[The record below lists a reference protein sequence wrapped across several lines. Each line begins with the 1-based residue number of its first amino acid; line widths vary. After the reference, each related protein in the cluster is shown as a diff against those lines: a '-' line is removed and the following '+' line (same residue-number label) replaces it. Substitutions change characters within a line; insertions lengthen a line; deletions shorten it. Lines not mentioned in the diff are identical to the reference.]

1 MPQQPNYNYNQQPQV
16 RQPGAQPAA
25 LQGYQWQGQ
34 TQSQINEQK
43 RQKLLDVIAPPAIDI
58 ELDHVKLGNVFVR
71 TLFVFSYPRFLA
83 QNWMSPIINMDQTVD
98 ISIFMNP
105 VSTEKILKQLQSR
118 LTGIEAEMMER
129 EEKGMIRDPVLDTAY
144 RNIEDLRDKMQTA
157 EEKMFQ
163 FGLYI
168 LIYGKSKEEL
178 DKTENSIRSILE
190 SRLVYVKQAVYQQGE
205 GLLSGIPLN
214 LDELKVT
221 RSMNTSPLS
230 STFPFVSFD
239 LSDDKG
245 ILYGINRHNSS
256 LVLFDRFS
264 LENANTVILG
274 KSGGGKSYA
283 VKLEILRSL
292 MLGTDVI
299 VIDPENEY
307 QYLAE
312 TTGGS
317 FFKVSLTS
325 GDHINPFDLPA
336 PQKDEDPKELLRAN
350 IITLIG
356 LLKIMLGSMTPEE
369 ESILNEAINQTYAS
383 RDITPGTPNFWEI
396 TPPLMQDLFTVLENM
411 EGGESLAQRLQKYTT
426 GVYSGFLNKQTNV
439 QLKTRLVVFNIR
451 DMEDDLRPVAM
462 YIIINFIWTNIR
474 KELKKRILAIDE
486 AWWML
491 QHPESAAFLFG
502 IAKRAR
508 KYYLGVSTITQDIED
523 FMNSD
528 YGRAIITNSSLQ
540 ILMKQHAATIDKL
553 QQIFNL
559 TDEEKYL
566 LLENNVGEGLFFAGT
581 KHVAIKVVAS
591 YVEDQIITSDPEQ
604 LLQIQKEKEGE

>member
-1 MPQQPNYNYNQQPQV
+1 M
-16 RQPGAQPAA
+16 
-25 LQGYQWQGQ
+25 
-34 TQSQINEQK
+34 NEQK